1 MAKVNIELI
10 LENLSCANCAQK
22 IEENVSKLP
31 FAEDVSLNFVTKKLS
46 AKVDQKHLSTFVE
59 AVKKIV
65 NEIEPEVRV
74 LVTPK
79 EKPMINISEILVLV
93 ISFIFFGIGLFTKR
107 EHYSL
112 IFFLF
117 SYLLSGKN
125 VILNFFKNLRKLQ
138 VFDEN
143 FLMTV
148 ATLTAIF
155 LKEYPEAASVMLLY
169 KIGQILED
177 VAINKSRKTIQAL
190 KHLEIEYANLKIG
203 NSIRKVNPKDVVP
216 GDIVVVKPGE
226 RVPVDGTVVSGKS
239 FLDTSAITGE
249 SKLFAVQP
257 NDKVLAGSVVVDGFL
272 EVKAKSF
279 FKDSAFHR
287 IVEIVENASVNKSKT
302 EKFITRFA
310 KVYTPA
316 VVITAI
322 ALAMLPPLLFAQ
334 PFSLWIYRAAIF
346 LIISC
351 PCSLVISVPLSYF
364 ASISRLSSKGILV
377 KGSQFIDILASEI
390 GSFLFD
396 KTGTITNGTLSVEK
410 IVPVGISQQE
420 FLKILISLESLSNHP
435 IAKSILNQVEE
446 KNISLHSVQEVKE
459 HPGRGIEGIVEGKK
473 VLIGTKEF
481 LQENGVKIGYSF
493 EISPEFSYIYVSC
506 EGKFCGYVA
515 LKDSLKDDV
524 KKVFTHLKSFGSK
537 IYILTGDK
545 KEAAEKIAKDL
556 PIDGIYSNLLPEEK
570 VKVAEKIKLE
580 NKERKYIVYVG
591 DGINDSPVLSVCDVG
606 ISFAKN
612 GSYLATLAAD
622 IVLLDEKLYKI
633 VNLVK
638 DSRFTRK
645 IVIQNIS
652 LSLGIKFTVMF
663 LGVLGI
669 ANLWEA
675 VAADTGAMLLA
686 VLNSLRVLKR

>member
-1 MAKVNIELI
+1 MAKVNVELI

-22 IEENVSKLP
+22 IEEKVARLS
-31 FAEDVSLNFVTKKLS
+31 FAEDVSLNFVTKKIS
-46 AKVDQKHLSTFVE
+46 AKVDQKHHETFVE

-65 NEIEPEVRV
+65 NEIEPEVSV
-74 LVTPK
+74 LEAPK
-79 EKPMINISEILVLV
+79 EKPMLNMGEISAVV
-93 ISFIFFGIGLFTKR
+93 ISAIFFGAGLLTRKEGFA
-107 EHYSL
+107 L

-125 VILNFFKNLRKLQ
+125 VILSFFKNLRKFQ

-143 FLMTV
+143 FLMTA
-148 ATLTAIF
+148 ATLSAIF
-155 LKEYPEAASVMLLY
+155 LKEYPEAVSVMLLY
-169 KIGQILED
+169 KIGQIFED
-177 VAINKSRKTIQAL
+177 VALNKSRKTIQAL

-203 NSIRKVNPKDVVP
+203 NEIRKVNPKDVVP

-249 SKLFAVQP
+249 SKFFAAQP

-272 EVKAKSF
+272 EIKAQSF
-279 FKDSAFHR
+279 YKDSSLHR
-287 IVEIVENASVNKSKT
+287 IIEIVENASANKSKT

-316 VVITAI
+316 VV
-322 ALAMLPPLLFAQ
+322 ALAIIFAILPPLLFDQ
-334 PFSLWIYRAAIF
+334 PFKLWIYRAAVF

-364 ASISRLSSKGILV
+364 ASISKLSLKGILV
-377 KGSQFIDILASEI
+377 KGSQFIDILASKI

-396 KTGTITNGTLSVEK
+396 KTGTITNGVLSVEK
-410 IVPVGISQQE
+410 IVPVEISQHE
-420 FLKILISLESLSNHP
+420 FLKILISIESLSNHP
-435 IAKSILNQVEE
+435 IAKSILKGIG
-446 KNISLHSVQEVKE
+446 KNSISFSSVQELKE
-459 HPGRGIEGIVEGKK
+459 HPGRGIEGIVDGKK

-481 LQENGVKIGYSF
+481 LQESGV
-493 EISPEFSYIYVSC
+493 EINHSSEVSPELSYIFVSC
-506 EGKFCGYVA
+506 DRKFCGYVA

-524 KKVFTHLKSFGSK
+524 KKVLNDLKSFGAK
-537 IYILTGDK
+537 IYLLTGDK

-556 PIDGIYSNLLPEEK
+556 PIDGIYSELLPEEK

-580 NKERKYIVYVG
+580 NKGLGYVVFVG
-591 DGINDSPVLSVCDVG
+591 DGTNDSPVLSVCDVG
-606 ISFAKN
+606 ISFA
-612 GSYLATLAAD
+612 GSASYLATTAAD
-622 IVLLDEKLYKI
+622 IVLLDERLSKI
-633 VNLVK
+633 VDLIK

-645 IVIQNIS
+645 IVIQNIV
-652 LSLGIKFTVMF
+652 LSLGIKFAVMF
-663 LGVLGI
+663 LGVLGV

-675 VAADTGAMLLA
+675 VVADSGAMLLA

>member
-1 MAKVNIELI
+1 MSKVNVELI

-22 IEENVSKLP
+22 IEEKVAKLS

-46 AKVDQKHLSTFVE
+46 AKVDQNYHEIFIES
-59 AVKKIV
+59 VKKIV

-74 LVTPK
+74 LVAPK
-79 EKPMINISEILVLV
+79 EKSILNIGDISALV
-93 ISFIFFGIGLFTKR
+93 ISSIFFGIGVLTKR
-107 EHYSL
+107 ENFAL
-112 IFFLF
+112 IFFIL
-117 SYLLSGKN
+117 SYFLSGKS
-125 VILNFFKNLRKLQ
+125 VILNFFKNLRKFQ

-148 ATLTAIF
+148 ATLSAIL

-177 VAINKSRKTIQAL
+177 VALNKSRKTIQAL

-203 NSIRKVNPKDVVP
+203 NSIRKVNPKDIVP
-216 GDIVVVKPGE
+216 YDIVVVKPGE
-226 RVPVDGTVVSGKS
+226 RVPVDGIVVSGKS

-272 EVKAKSF
+272 EVKAQSF
-279 FKDSAFHR
+279 YKDSALHR

-310 KVYTPA
+310 KVYTPS
-316 VVITAI
+316 VVIIAI
-322 ALAMLPPLLFAQ
+322 ILAILPPLLFDQ

-364 ASISRLSSKGILV
+364 ASISKLSSKGILV
-377 KGSQFIDILASEI
+377 KGSQYIDILASKI

-410 IVPVGISQQE
+410 IVPVEISQQE
-420 FLKILISLESLSNHP
+420 FLKILISIESLSNHP
-435 IAKSILNQVEE
+435 IAKSILSQVEQ
-446 KNISLHSVQEVKE
+446 KDISLSSVQELKE

-481 LQENGVKIGYSF
+481 LQENGVKIEYSF
-493 EISPEFSYIYVSC
+493 EKSPEFLYIYVSC

-524 KKVFTHLKSFGSK
+524 KKVFNRLKSLGSK

-545 KEAAEKIAKDL
+545 KEAAEKIVKDL
-556 PIDGIYSNLLPEEK
+556 PIDGIYSELLPEEK
-570 VKVAEKIKLE
+570 VRIAEKIKLE
-580 NKERKYIVYVG
+580 NKELGYVVYVG
-591 DGINDSPVLSVCDVG
+591 DGTNDSPVLSVCDVG
-606 ISFAKN
+606 ISFVKN
-612 GSYLATLAAD
+612 SSYLATLAAD

-633 VNLVK
+633 VDLIK

-645 IVIQNIS
+645 IVIQNIV
-652 LSLGIKFTVMF
+652 LSLGIKFAVMF
-663 LGVLGI
+663 LGILGV

-675 VAADTGAMLLA
+675 VVADTGAMLLA